1 MMSNLPFLKFRS
13 IQAGTSG
20 TGNSRTGRRPWAAL
34 VMASGLLAATTGT
47 ASAQTVPVAVNV
59 SGNVATVQVGTPA
72 HPLADLTI
80 TFDDA
85 SGLSGDSLGISAK
98 LVDLGDPALIARL
111 PDPRQTRPDPA
122 LPLMITIEPPHT
134 GGLSFLRTTRVEL
147 HTHALAYTVGSSYRL
162 IKAPLNGS
170 FRDITDEIAPG
181 SVRATGT
188 TGGFSQFLVVTDV
201 RETGAVV
208 AEKLGWLR
216 ADVAALPASEQ
227 ATFASLV
234 DAAEA
239 AVGSGDFPNAIAA
252 LDAIRARAAA
262 RGGSTIPNV
271 WRATRDAANQA
282 GALMADAA
290 TTKFSVAYLRD
301 FGQ

>member
-1 MMSNLPFLKFRS
+1 MSTLMNANDRKR
-13 IQAGTSG
+13 ACT
-20 TGNSRTGRRPWAAL
+20 RRW
-34 VMASGLLAATTGT
+34 STWLLAGGLVAGMGV
-47 ASAQTVPVAVNV
+47 ASAQSVPVVVDV
-59 SGNVATVQVGTPA
+59 SGNVATVQVGNPA
-72 HPLADLTI
+72 NPLADLTI

-85 SGLSGDSLGISAK
+85 SGLSAASLGVSAK
-98 LVDLGDPALIARL
+98 LVDLGDPTLVARL
-111 PDPRQTRPDPA
+111 PDPRLTLPDPA

-134 GGLSFLRTTRVEL
+134 GGLSFLRTARVEL
-147 HTHALAYTVGSSYRL
+147 HTHALVYTVGSSYRL

-216 ADVAALPASEQ
+216 SDVAALPAAEQ
-227 ATFASLV
+227 PAFDALV
-234 DAAEA
+234 DAVQSGVES
-239 AVGSGDFPNAIAA
+239 GSYANAIAA
-252 LDAIRARAAA
+252 LDAIRARAAQ

-271 WRATRDAANQA
+271 WRASRDADNQA
-282 GALMADAA
+282 GALIADA
-290 TTKFSVAYLRD
+290 TTMKFSVAYLRD
-301 FGQ
+301 YGQ